1 MTTRGRSKWAAAFAD
16 GMQDLVASNVED
28 EVAAIRGKHAA
39 DVRAA
44 GGGLTWARL
53 ADLKPSPDQPR
64 VSEEEIEELA
74 TQIAADGLLQPPQ
87 VRRTPGGLV
96 IVFGHRRIAA
106 LRRLAAAGRHR
117 AEASG
122 GEADPEPFLR
132 IGRTA
137 DDAEVAV
144 RVVEIDDLTAL
155 KRTVSENLARL
166 DLAAYEQ
173 VVAIA
178 TLKRALAAAGAD
190 ATLRSGLVPALG
202 LAKHK
207 IERPHYVAERLT
219 AELLVAAGV
228 LPADETDL
236 RRASPALRA
245 LSIDALRR
253 VVDAGGVEA
262 QARALAVE
270 LARVRPREASS
281 APPADPAP
289 RAYGLRIV
297 VRGDLRRLPPQKAAG
312 YAVELAEALSEL
324 LDVAGRALTPE
335 QATRLAAVASRLGK
349 ARAPSG
355 RRDLRSS
362 ESQTQAARRAG
373 GGT

>member
-207 IERPHYVAERLT
+207 IERPHYVAERL
-219 AELLVAAGV
+219 APEVLVTAGV
-228 LPADETDL
+228 LSADETDL
-236 RRASPALRA
+236 RRASPELRA

-253 VVDAGGVEA
+253 VVDVEGVDA
-262 QARALAVE
+262 QARALRQE
-270 LARVRPREASS
+270 LARVRPRDAAI
-281 APPADPAP
+281 APAEPVEPAP

-297 VRGDLRRLPPQKAAG
+297 VRGDLRRLPPKKAAG
-312 YAVELAEALSEL
+312 YAVELADALTEL
-324 LDVAGRALTPE
+324 LDVAGQALTPD
-335 QATRLAAVASRLGK
+335 QLARLSTVGARLSRTRAGTGSRKERG
-349 ARAPSG
+349 ARA
-355 RRDLRSS
+355 S
-362 ESQTQAARRAG
+362 ESQTG
-373 GGT
+373 

>member
-1 MTTRGRSKWAAAFAD
+1 MARGQSKWAAALAS
-16 GMQDLVASNVED
+16 GMQDLVAPNVVD
-28 EVAAIRGKHAA
+28 AEVAAIRGKHAA
-39 DVRAA
+39 DVSAA
-44 GGGLTWARL
+44 GGGLHWVRL
-53 ADLKPSPDQPR
+53 SDLHPSPHQPR

-87 VRRTPGGLV
+87 VRRTDDGLH
-96 IVFGHRRIAA
+96 IVFGHRRVAA
-106 LRRLAAAGRHR
+106 LRRLAAERQAVGS
-117 AEASG
+117 SG
-122 GEADPEPFLR
+122 ARPGEPFLR
-132 IGRTA
+132 LGATPA
-137 DDAEVAV
+137 ATEVAV

-166 DLAAYEQ
+166 DLAPYEQ
-173 VVAIA
+173 VVAIT
-178 TLKRALAAAGAD
+178 TLKHALATAGAD
-190 ATLRSGLVPALG
+190 ASLRSGLVPALG

>member
-53 ADLKPSPDQPR
+53 ADLQPSPDQPR

-74 TQIAADGLLQPPQ
+74 AQIAADGLLQPPQ
-87 VRRTPGGLV
+87 VRRTPSGLV

-106 LRRLAAAGRHR
+106 LRLLAAAGRHR
-117 AEASG
+117 PEAAG

-132 IGRTA
+132 LGRTA
-137 DDAEVAV
+137 AETEVAV

-207 IERPHYVAERLT
+207 IERPHYVAERLVP
-219 AELLVAAGV
+219 EVLVAAGV
-228 LPADETDL
+228 LNADETDL
-236 RRASPALRA
+236 RRASPELRA

-253 VVDAGGVEA
+253 VVDVEGVDA
-262 QARALAVE
+262 QARALGQE
-270 LARVRPREASS
+270 LARVRPKDAA
-281 APPADPAP
+281 APPVEPAP

-297 VRGDLRRLPPQKAAG
+297 VRGDLRRLPPKKAAG
-312 YAVELAEALSEL
+312 YAVELAEALTEL
-324 LDVAGRALTPE
+324 LDVAGQALTPD
-335 QATRLAAVASRLGK
+335 QLARLSSVGTRLSRARAGAGGRKERAAVERGSRT
-349 ARAPSG
+349 
-355 RRDLRSS
+355 S
-362 ESQTQAARRAG
+362 ESQTG
-373 GGT
+373 